1 MLSICLLEIKMSL
14 WDAAGKAAKA
24 VGEGMKE
31 QIEKQQA
38 LKARLESK
46 SDTELKKIIQ
56 NDGFWAND
64 NEKKLARIILR
75 DRGY

>member
-1 MLSICLLEIKMSL
+1 
-14 WDAAGKAAKA
+14 
-24 VGEGMKE
+24 MKE